1 MDLDTLPP
9 RTFLFLSLT
18 WSIIAVSSSVFIA
31 VGWLGFSLRPIADDY
46 GLGASTASGVIA
58 AISYWWQTWSGSITT
73 VFMWVIFVG
82 LPLHYLP
89 WQFASLLPFLLSS
102 FLVSGFLTWVLDQ
115 SLGKPGASR
124 SRLTRNSYF
133 FVVATVLWWASW
145 WISTV
150 TTRPD
155 ELENP
160 MPRAIAFWQTVNI
173 QYIAVILLVCWLW
186 WGIFRN
192 LDKMTI
198 KFKVLL
204 SVVAGL
210 LVGFS
215 GPVVALSS
223 AIGLVIATVANQ
235 SFRGK
240 KDFRRLL
247 PIILGAFFL
256 SMAAVIDNRS
266 PGSTNRSQFLP
277 DPSLRE
283 IVVAIIQTPGKAS
296 MVFWESISDIGI
308 LVSFVTLVAL
318 AFGTRG
324 ILTRPSIESLR
335 TTGSGLIIFGAVFA
349 VVSSF
354 SEVFAY
360 EAWWHDMS
368 TRTLIWLGTSCLGL
382 ALGFQLRRRS
392 SGKNH
397 ENVALIIALSGL
409 ILAGSSL
416 GQFGFETQRR
426 LSDWNSGG
434 ASVSSIADIES
445 EWVNKEW
452 IILNQIRGETVLRV
466 AN

>member
-1 MDLDTLPP
+1 
-9 RTFLFLSLT
+9 
-18 WSIIAVSSSVFIA
+18 
-31 VGWLGFSLRPIADDY
+31 
-46 GLGASTASGVIA
+46 
-58 AISYWWQTWSGSITT
+58 
-73 VFMWVIFVG
+73 
-82 LPLHYLP
+82 
-89 WQFASLLPFLLSS
+89 
-102 FLVSGFLTWVLDQ
+102 
-115 SLGKPGASR
+115 
-124 SRLTRNSYF
+124 
-133 FVVATVLWWASW
+133 
-145 WISTV
+145 
-150 TTRPD
+150 
-155 ELENP
+155 
-160 MPRAIAFWQTVNI
+160 
-173 QYIAVILLVCWLW
+173 
-186 WGIFRN
+186 
-192 LDKMTI
+192 
-198 KFKVLL
+198 
-204 SVVAGL
+204 
-210 LVGFS
+210 
-215 GPVVALSS
+215 
-223 AIGLVIATVANQ
+223 
-235 SFRGK
+235 
-240 KDFRRLL
+240 
-247 PIILGAFFL
+247 
-256 SMAAVIDNRS
+256 
-266 PGSTNRSQFLP
+266 
-277 DPSLRE
+277 
-283 IVVAIIQTPGKAS
+283 